1 MDWKTLVAN
10 PAADLF
16 PRMLGSE
23 VESLAQ
29 NIKKSGQ
36 LFPIILWKPD
46 QSILDG
52 RNRLA
57 AFKLPIL
64 DDVKPRIET
73 YNGELKPLDYVRAVN
88 LERMHLNLSE
98 RTRLA
103 VLLLADA
110 KREAKERQLSGKP
123 VAAGE
128 VKGPSA
134 DIVAE
139 KMGVSGTQVERAERI
154 RREDPEAFERLGRG
168 LTVRAAYA
176 KLPRKSKTE
185 IRHENE
191 ARLVEALDKTNTAL
205 KDCESAIK
213 KLQLDLIDIP
223 PISDERRRVYLD
235 AAMELQSRLQTDL
248 NKLILKLQG

>member
-29 NIKKSGQ
+29 NIEKSGQ

-139 KMGVSGTQVERAERI
+139 KMGVRAPRWSERKGFDGKTRRHSSDSVE
-154 RREDPEAFERLGRG
+154 
-168 LTVRAAYA
+168 V
-176 KLPRKSKTE
+176 
-185 IRHENE
+185 
-191 ARLVEALDKTNTAL
+191 
-205 KDCESAIK
+205 
-213 KLQLDLIDIP
+213 
-223 PISDERRRVYLD
+223 
-235 AAMELQSRLQTDL
+235 
-248 NKLILKLQG
+248 